1 MEKEKP
7 LITME
12 QLKERKEA
20 EMRKA
25 AQNAQ
30 PKELTAEQSKR
41 RQAELDLKKW
51 ER

>member
-25 AQNAQ
+25 AQNA
-30 PKELTAEQSKR
+30 PVK
-41 RQAELDLKKW
+41 
-51 ER
+51 

>member
-1 MEKEKP
+1 
-7 LITME
+7 ME

-30 PKELTAEQSKR
+30 IKELPVEKSKR
-41 RQAELDLKKW
+41 RQAELDVKKW